1 MLAGKTEVEDAVS
14 RLDPLVKEEN
24 LMVAAQDL
32 EVTHCVD
39 RNVEATKVLTQDIT
53 TKDSMQCFLS
63 ILMHLLTPIVH
74 QNSNRPA

>member
-1 MLAGKTEVEDAVS
+1 M
-14 RLDPLVKEEN
+14 KEEN

-32 EVTHCVD
+32 EVTHHID
-39 RNVEATKVLTQDIT
+39 RNVEVTKVLTQDIT
-53 TKDSMQCFLS
+53 TKDGMQCFLS